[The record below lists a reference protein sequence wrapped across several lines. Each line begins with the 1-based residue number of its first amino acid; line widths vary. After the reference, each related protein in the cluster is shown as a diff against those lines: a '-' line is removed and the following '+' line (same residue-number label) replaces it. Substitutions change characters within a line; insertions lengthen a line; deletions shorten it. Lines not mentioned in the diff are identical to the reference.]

1 MGAKDSSK
9 TTLLLLECCSC
20 CKNSLNREL
29 KLLFNFDWSVSIGKG
44 RDQHCYW
51 VASMPLTSTSTRA
64 VQFGSTK
71 YIYMSH
77 IIFLQKMITL
87 LWGKKGREGRNLN
100 KGEKKKENEGRKKE
114 KNSVS
119 SASLGG
125 NFHS

>member
-1 MGAKDSSK
+1 
-9 TTLLLLECCSC
+9 
-20 CKNSLNREL
+20 
-29 KLLFNFDWSVSIGKG
+29 
-44 RDQHCYW
+44 
-51 VASMPLTSTSTRA
+51 MPLTSTSIRA

-87 LWGKKGREGRNLN
+87 LWGKKGGKEETKKKK

-119 SASLGG
+119 SASLEG

>member
-1 MGAKDSSK
+1 
-9 TTLLLLECCSC
+9 
-20 CKNSLNREL
+20 
-29 KLLFNFDWSVSIGKG
+29 
-44 RDQHCYW
+44 
-51 VASMPLTSTSTRA
+51 MPLTSTSTRT

-87 LWGKKGREGRNLN
+87 LWGKKGGKEEKKKKKRR
-100 KGEKKKENEGRKKE
+100 KKKENEGRKKE

>member
-1 MGAKDSSK
+1 
-9 TTLLLLECCSC
+9 
-20 CKNSLNREL
+20 
-29 KLLFNFDWSVSIGKG
+29 
-44 RDQHCYW
+44 
-51 VASMPLTSTSTRA
+51 
-64 VQFGSTK
+64 
-71 YIYMSH
+71 
-77 IIFLQKMITL
+77 MITL

>member
-1 MGAKDSSK
+1 
-9 TTLLLLECCSC
+9 
-20 CKNSLNREL
+20 
-29 KLLFNFDWSVSIGKG
+29 
-44 RDQHCYW
+44 
-51 VASMPLTSTSTRA
+51 
-64 VQFGSTK
+64 
-71 YIYMSH
+71 MSH

-87 LWGKKGREGRNLN
+87 LWGKKGGKEETKK